1 MFVFVNFNT
10 GSPRLATGGSSAKVT
25 VGSNRYLNGQI
36 SVLSFPQPNSSLIFP
51 SGAPNS
57 PITLRI
63 DATET
68 NLFTITITKTNLQLG
83 DFRTYVLN
91 VANQYGRETIYV
103 SIIPRGMYYIWTST
117 FRHILHQ
124 TWQKWISLYI
134 HIIWYFL
141 FRELHVSI
149 IKRGTELKVKT

>member
-1 MFVFVNFNT
+1 MNFRITIVMFVFVNFNT

-83 DFRTYVLN
+83 DFKTYALN

-103 SIIPRGMYYIWTST
+103 SIIPRGMYYI
-117 FRHILHQ
+117 
-124 TWQKWISLYI
+124 
-134 HIIWYFL
+134 
-141 FRELHVSI
+141 
-149 IKRGTELKVKT
+149 

>member
-36 SVLSFPQPNSSLIFP
+36 SVLSFPQPYSSLIFP
-51 SGAPNS
+51 SGAL
-57 PITLRI
+57 ITLRI

-68 NLFTITITKTNLQLG
+68 NLFTITITKSNLQLG
-83 DFRTYVLN
+83 DFMTYVLT

-117 FRHILHQ
+117 FRQIIPQ
-124 TWQKWISLYI
+124 PWQKWISLYI

-141 FRELHVSI
+141 F
-149 IKRGTELKVKT
+149 KV